1 MKPSRSVR
9 LVAVIVAV
17 FSLLYTQLALASYVC
32 PAGAGAAGA
41 QEMMSDC
48 AAGASVDDCSGM
60 DAERPSLCQAHSQKS
75 DPTPDR
81 HELPSVPPFAAAGLS
96 LVVVAIVPPA
106 PRLALASQARLQ
118 TRSTAPPL
126 AIQHCCFRI

>member
-1 MKPSRSVR
+1 MKPSRTVR

-17 FSLLYTQLALASYVC
+17 VSLLYTQLALASYVC
-32 PAGAGAAGA
+32 PGGAGAAGP

-48 AAGASVDDCSGM
+48 PGGPGADDCAAM
-60 DAERPSLCQAHSQKS
+60 DDAQPSLCQAHSQKS

-81 HELPSVPPFAAAGLS
+81 HELPGVPPFTAASLS

-126 AIQHCCFRI
+126 AIRNCCFRI